1 MQTSSPT
8 QNNPPNYDKL
18 RYYSLTI
25 TQQLNLILYKAAK
38 NNQLSSEQQEEFSV
52 ALGNAISTFQS
63 DETANKSPEVFALAA
78 GEEDENNTAEDE
90 NNTGEYALLRTLMY
104 TEDTDLVP
112 DSRAWWLGS
121 HNKTLFKKILSDN
134 NEENPPINKRPI
146 GFQIAEGFDVVL
158 HPYPEE
164 EDYKNHFFSTPPTS
178 LSSRSYS
185 LTERPPPPQIQLN
198 LRSKNYL

>member
-25 TQQLNLILYKAAK
+25 TQQLNLILYKAAE
-38 NNQLSSEQQEEFSV
+38 NNQLSSEQHAKFSG
-52 ALGNAISTFQS
+52 ALGDAISTFQS
-63 DETANKSPEVFALAA
+63 DETANKIPEVFALAA
-78 GEEDENNTAEDE
+78 GKEHKNNTAEDE

-112 DSRAWWLGS
+112 DGRAWWLGS

-134 NEENPPINKRPI
+134 NEETLPINKRPI

-164 EDYKNHFFSTPPTS
+164 EDYKNHFITHRQPAYRVEAI
-178 LSSRSYS
+178 LSPKA
-185 LTERPPPPQIQLN
+185 PPPSN
-198 LRSKNYL
+198 SA